1 MQFTA
6 ASEHY
11 DSFMG
16 RYTPSLAVALA
27 DFAGVR
33 AGMRVLDVGCG
44 PGGLTRELV
53 ARVGAANV
61 AAIDPAP
68 QFAATC
74 RERNPGA
81 DVRDGVAEDLPWPA
95 GTFDAALS
103 SLVIGFMKD
112 PDLGVREMAR
122 VVRPGGTIAACAW
135 DHAGGGM
142 TMLRIFWAAVRI
154 VEPAALGEGS
164 MAGAVEGDLVERFAR
179 AGLADVAGAA
189 LTARAEYAGFDDFW
203 TPFTYAVGPA
213 GQYLASLPADRQERV
228 REACRSALPSG
239 PFTLDARAWCARG
252 SVPAAA
258 GT

>member
-1 MQFTA
+1 M
-6 ASEHY
+6 
-11 DSFMG
+11 
-16 RYTPSLAVALA
+16 
-27 DFAGVR
+27 
-33 AGMRVLDVGCG
+33 
-44 PGGLTRELV
+44 
-53 ARVGAANV
+53 
-61 AAIDPAP
+61 
-68 QFAATC
+68 
-74 RERNPGA
+74 
-81 DVRDGVAEDLPWPA
+81 RDGVAEDLPWTA

-122 VVRPGGTIAACAW
+122 VVRPGGTVAACAW